1 MQNLLFLLLDK
12 NPKTRLGSPQSGGV
26 NAIKSH
32 PFFENINWTKVLNK
46 EYPAPIKPK
55 VKGKGDTKHISKMFL
70 NQDIKNTPTDT
81 TIDLELLKVMHF
93 DNFTYNG
100 DQLDAV
106 EDPENIYDD
115 KDNNKASQNK
125 SRSASVNNISYD

>member
-1 MQNLLFLLLDK
+1 MQNLISLLLDK

-26 NAIKSH
+26 EAIKSH
-32 PFFENINWTKVLNK
+32 PFFEIINWTKVLNK
-46 EYPAPIKPK
+46 EYSAPIKPK
-55 VKGKGDTKHISKMFL
+55 VKGRGDTKHISKIFL
-70 NQDIKNTPTDT
+70 SQDIKNTPTDT

-100 DQLDAV
+100 DHLDMV
-106 EDPENIYDD
+106 EDPEKIYDD
-115 KDNNKASQNK
+115 KDNKVSQDK

>member
-1 MQNLLFLLLDK
+1 
-12 NPKTRLGSPQSGGV
+12 
-26 NAIKSH
+26 
-32 PFFENINWTKVLNK
+32 
-46 EYPAPIKPK
+46 
-55 VKGKGDTKHISKMFL
+55 MFL

-100 DQLDAV
+100 DHLDVV
-106 EDPENIYDD
+106 EDPEKIYDD

-125 SRSASVNNISYD
+125 SRSASVNNISCD